1 MKNVWRLGRKS
12 LVFSF
17 VASLLLLA
25 LPLTAQATPIAD
37 SISGFVWNDTANPNG
52 VKDSGEP
59 GIPGVIIN
67 LMGTLNDGTVT
78 NATTSTTT
86 DGVFDFTTLTP
97 GEYEVTVDPGS
108 PSLSGLTPGQTAN
121 VYVYTLAAGDSF
133 SNAIFAYEGTGTD
146 PIPEPSTML
155 LFGSGLAGLVGW
167 RKWKTKTA

>member
-37 SISGFVWNDTANPNG
+37 SISGVVWNDTANPNG
-52 VKDSGEP
+52 VQDSGEP

-86 DGVFDFTTLTP
+86 DGAFDFTTLTP

-121 VYVYTLAAGDSF
+121 AYVYTLAAGDSF
-133 SNAIFAYEGTGTD
+133 PNAIFAYEGTGTD

-167 RKWKTKTA
+167 RKWKSKIA